1 MEEGDCTLV
10 CYLQPSGSSTAG
22 FFLVHLVLG
31 RDFIRVEA
39 AWLDCCMFQFYMFV
53 LFRPISKKTIE
64 FALSEKGAITHSMG
78 QSDLPLLVL

>member
-10 CYLQPSGSSTAG
+10 CYLQPSGFSTAG

-39 AWLDCCMFQFYMFV
+39 AWLDCCMIQFYIFA
-53 LFRPISKKTIE
+53 LFRPISKK
-64 FALSEKGAITHSMG
+64 
-78 QSDLPLLVL
+78 QSNSLYLKKERLLTAWDSRTYLF